1 MLGKELHIVFGT
13 GPLGTAVL
21 KELHSQ
27 GKRVIS
33 VNRKGFADVPNGVEV
48 VKGDATDANNVR
60 LICQGATAVYN
71 CANPPYTE
79 WALKFPPIMNGIIDG
94 IAGTETKIVFADN
107 LYMYGSVSGKIVEN
121 LPYRAT
127 GHKGCTR
134 AQMSMNLM
142 ESHKKGKVRA
152 TIGRASNFFGP
163 GVLSSSMG
171 ERVFASALL
180 DKPAEVLG
188 NIDVP
193 HTYTFINDFAKS
205 LVTLGENEKALGE
218 VWHIP
223 NAETLT
229 TRQFINLIFKEVG
242 KTPKFRVAPKWFFK
256 ILATFDPMIRELQE
270 VMYEFDEPFVV
281 EHSKYEKAFGAKPTS
296 HSEAIAQTLSW
307 YRQRLEQ
314 TSKSD
319 L

>member
-1 MLGKELHIVFGT
+1 
-13 GPLGTAVL
+13 
-21 KELHSQ
+21 
-27 GKRVIS
+27 
-33 VNRKGFADVPNGVEV
+33 
-48 VKGDATDANNVR
+48 
-60 LICQGATAVYN
+60 
-71 CANPPYTE
+71 
-79 WALKFPPIMNGIIDG
+79 MNGIIDG

-127 GHKGCTR
+127 GSKGLIR

-205 LVTLGENEKALGE
+205 LVILGEHEKALGE

-242 KTPKFRVAPKWFFK
+242 KTPKFSVAPKWFFK
-256 ILATFDPMIRELQE
+256 ILATFDPMIRELEE
-270 VMYEFDEPFVV
+270 VMYEFDEPFIV
-281 EHSKYEKAFGAKPTS
+281 EHTKYEKAFGAKPTP
-296 HSEAIAQTLSW
+296 HSKAITQTLSW
-307 YRQRLEQ
+307 YRQRLA
-314 TSKSD
+314 
-319 L
+319 